1 LTQTRSSE
9 IAQEFPL
16 QIVGS
21 TVFGRY
27 PEISVEQT
35 LNMLIADDALIPFA
49 GYKYQKTLGTSGR
62 GIYSSIKSDLLFAV
76 YDNILFKINT
86 SINQVIVGN
95 LITSTGDVF
104 ISEDIINNIAVCD
117 KVNIYIYNYVTGQFY
132 IPGTAPYTGPLNA
145 TITQSGNIVTAS
157 SGTTFTSAM
166 VGGTIYF
173 GGNLSAKIISVTDST
188 HLTVNISQT
197 LTSQGFLIQQPLD
210 FIPNNITFQDG
221 RFIATSIQTSA
232 TPSIEIGQWR
242 LSDVRTVTANGV
254 TTTYVTFPAT
264 PQKTGLFQTKADSP
278 VAPVRFPGRGN
289 LLLIMGSIV
298 TEPWTDLGLAVFPYQ
313 KQTSYNIDY
322 GTINPST
329 IAYLDNLVAWVG
341 YNERS
346 GLVIMY
352 TTGQDIKS
360 ISTDGINYK
369 LAHVN
374 APESCY
380 AMSFKQ
386 DGHLIYM
393 VTFYDPRDNFTF
405 AYDFSSQKFF
415 TMTDQNL
422 NYHIA
427 KRIVFFN
434 DRYYF
439 ITIND
444 GDLYE
449 INSEYTTFQYRDVD
463 GIPSIYDIP
472 YQRITPT
479 LSIPNG
485 VPGVLNS
492 SAFNFEQ
499 GVDSENTQESMKLAS
514 INIISGGSG
523 YSQASILLEGD
534 GVGAFA
540 EPILLSGSIVGYN
553 LLSYGVG
560 YTWCYATVIG
570 DGSGANLEP
579 ILTYIRVSPNER
591 YFPRIALSMSYDGG
605 HTFSSF
611 MEKPINRSGDYL
623 ARNVFYDLGYG
634 NKFTHQFRFYG
645 RGRFVAMNGISSI
658 FV

>member
-1 LTQTRSSE
+1 MTKTRAAE
-9 IAQEFPL
+9 TAQEFPL
-16 QIVGS
+16 ELVGG

-27 PEISVEQT
+27 PEISVSQT
-35 LNMLIADDALIPFA
+35 LNMLIADNFLIPFA
-49 GYKYQKTLGTSGR
+49 GYKYQKTLGASGR
-62 GIYSSIKSDLLFAV
+62 GIYSSIKADLLFAV
-76 YDNILFKINT
+76 YDNILFKINA

-95 LITSTGDVF
+95 LGTSTGDVF

-132 IPGTAPYTGPLNA
+132 IPGTAPYTGPTGA
-145 TITQSGNIVTAS
+145 TITQAGNIVTAS
-157 SGTTFTSAM
+157 AGTMFTAAM
-166 VGGTIYF
+166 VGATIYF
-173 GGNLSAKIISVTDST
+173 GGNLSAKIITVPDST
-188 HLTVNISQT
+188 HLTVNVNQT

-210 FIPNNITFQDG
+210 FVPNNVTFQDG
-221 RFIATSIQTSA
+221 RFIATSTQTSA
-232 TPSIEIGQWR
+232 TPSIDIGQWR
-242 LSDVRTVTANGV
+242 LSDVRIVTANGV

-264 PQKTGLFQTKADSP
+264 PQKTGLFQTKADAP
-278 VAPVRFPGRGN
+278 IAPVRFPGRGN

-298 TEPWTDLGLAVFPYQ
+298 SEPWTDLGLAIFPYQ

-329 IAYLDNLVAWVG
+329 IAYLDNLVAWIG

-352 TTGQDIKS
+352 TTGQDVKS

-369 LAHVN
+369 LAHVK

-415 TMTDQNL
+415 TMTDENL

-434 DRYYF
+434 DKYYF
-439 ITIND
+439 ISIND
-444 GDLYE
+444 GNLYE
-449 INSEYTTFQYRDVD
+449 INSEFTTFEYAPIDSLPT
-463 GIPSIYDIP
+463 IFDIP
-472 YQRITPT
+472 YQRIPPT
-479 LSIPNG
+479 LVIPNG
-485 VPGVLNS
+485 VPGVMNS
-492 SAFNFEQ
+492 SSFNFEE
-499 GVDSENTQESMKLAS
+499 GVDPLNTQEGLKLAS
-514 INIISGGSG
+514 INILSGGSG
-523 YSQASILLEGD
+523 YSEASILIEGD
-534 GVGAFA
+534 GIGAFA
-540 EPILLSGSIVGYN
+540 TPILLSGVIVGFTIN
-553 LLSYGVG
+553 TPGVG

-579 ILTYIRVSPNER
+579 VLTYVRVLDNER

-611 MEKPINRSGDYL
+611 VEQPLNRSGDYL
-623 ARNVFYDLGYG
+623 SRTVFYDLGYG

-645 RGRFVAMNGISSI
+645 KGRFVASNGVSMVYI
-658 FV
+658 